1 MRASSFDFIGN
12 LDTLVAVIIGAFL
25 ATGGALIAEI
35 IQDRLGRKRREREA
49 ARFFGEIMTSID
61 AIIDLATSSQRI
73 GDKWGRITQRFFR
86 TALREANVYERN
98 RERLFDIQDMDLR
111 FAINE
116 HFLRETVP
124 IIALLE
130 QTDSIDEAS
139 RELARSDLSPARQS
153 QLEAEITQQAADREQ
168 SLEAMTYQREQT
180 SALIER
186 LKPLAQVSFASNYR
200 RLDEEDEPSGA
211 EEEMA
216 PAELDGAK
224 KPA

>member
-1 MRASSFDFIGN
+1 MVYELHHTHTHDS
-12 LDTLVAVIIGAFL
+12 AV
-25 ATGGALIAEI
+25 
-35 IQDRLGRKRREREA
+35 
-49 ARFFGEIMTSID
+49 IMTSID

-139 RELARSDLSPARQS
+139 RELARSDLSPARQA

-168 SLEAMTYQREQT
+168 SLEAMIYQREQT

-186 LKPLAQVSFASNYR
+186 LKPLAKVSFNSNYR